1 MKCFTTVHN
10 HMLSTHTLHYN
21 CPQSH
26 VINTH
31 VTLQLSTIT
40 CYQHNIKCI
49 TTVHNHML
57 STHTYITTVHNHM
70 LSTHVTLQLSTI
82 TCYQHNMKCF
92 TTVHNHMLS
101 THTLHNEIVLYT
113 GILSQNIDHVNQNNR

>member
-1 MKCFTTVHN
+1 
-10 HMLSTHTLHYN
+10 MLSTQHEMFYN

-40 CYQHNIKCI
+40 CYQH
-49 TTVHNHML
+49 TR
-57 STHTYITTVHNHM
+57 YI
-70 LSTHVTLQLSTI
+70 
-82 TCYQHNMKCF
+82 

-101 THTLHNEIVLYT
+101 THTLHNEIALYT
-113 GILSQNIDHVNQNNR
+113 GILSQNIDRLNQNNR